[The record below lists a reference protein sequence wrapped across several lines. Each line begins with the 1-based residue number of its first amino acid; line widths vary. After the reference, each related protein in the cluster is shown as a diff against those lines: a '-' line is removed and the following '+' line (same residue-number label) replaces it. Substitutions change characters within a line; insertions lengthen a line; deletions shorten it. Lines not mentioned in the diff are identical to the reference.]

1 MTNQN
6 QKYERVIPPITKG
19 GTRQFKPNFSTT
31 HLSVATNRPV
41 VPQRRL
47 RPFIRR
53 PPVNFGLI
61 PLRSSAEVHAA
72 FLSHEIFKSGN
83 SLPLTQTSNRG
94 RDNMEPSISTQ
105 MSNVAPQGAATPS
118 NDVDIVHLHPNSFYS
133 STRNSGRS
141 VSQFNVRGDAL
152 LGASEAEE
160 EFSTPGNAS
169 TPGQSYSTPGSKPH
183 YLSLKEL
190 SSEQL
195 RALMITFGLIEESH
209 REMSRPRMISALMV
223 RKSRNTPPVTR
234 GGKTTGEKTPI

>member
-41 VPQRRL
+41 VPQRRM
-47 RPFIRR
+47 RPFIPR

-83 SLPLTQTSNRG
+83 SLPLTNTDNRG
-94 RDNMEPSISTQ
+94 QMAMSISTQ
-105 MSNVAPQGAATPS
+105 MSNTAPQGAATPS

-141 VSQFNVRGDAL
+141 VSQFNVHGDAL

-160 EFSTPGNAS
+160 DFGTPGNAS
-169 TPGQSYSTPGSKPH
+169 TPGQSPSTPGSKAH

-190 SSEQL
+190 SNQQL
-195 RALMITFGLIEESH
+195 RALMINFGLIEESH
-209 REMSRPRMISALMV
+209 REMPRARMLGALMV
-223 RKSRNTPPVTR
+223 RKNRNTPPVTR